1 MPGRKRRAVPSD
13 LARAI
18 GRFKQWRRARVS
30 RTRIPAALW
39 TLAVKAAGRHG
50 VARTA
55 AALKLDYYA
64 LKNRLPARPVPVPVA
79 EPGRSSPP
87 AAFTEFTP
95 GPLFPSPCVLEFSDP
110 TGSTLRVQLPAG
122 QVPDLVALGRTLWDG
137 R

>member
-1 MPGRKRRAVPSD
+1 MPGRKRRAVPAD

-18 GRFKQWRRARVS
+18 GRFRQWRRARVS
-30 RTRIPAALW
+30 RTRIPATLW
-39 TLAVKAAGRHG
+39 KLAVKAAGRHG

-64 LKNRLPARPVPVPVA
+64 LKNRLLAQPVPVA

>member
-1 MPGRKRRAVPSD
+1 MPGRKRRASATD
-13 LARAI
+13 LSRAI
-18 GRFKQWRRARVS
+18 VRFKQWRRARDS

-39 TLAVKAAGRHG
+39 KLAVKVAGRHG
-50 VARTA
+50 VSRTA
-55 AALKLDYYA
+55 TALKLDYYA
-64 LKNRLPARPVPVPVA
+64 LKNRLLAQPVPVA

-87 AAFTEFTP
+87 AAFTELTP

>member
-1 MPGRKRRAVPSD
+1 MPGRKRRASASD

-18 GRFKQWRRARVS
+18 VIFKKWRQARVL

-64 LKNRLPARPVPVPVA
+64 LKNRLLARQLPVA
-79 EPGRSSPP
+79 ERGRSSPP
-87 AAFTEFTP
+87 PAFTELTP
-95 GPLFPSPCVLEFSDP
+95 GPLFPSPCVLEFSDR
-110 TGSTLRVQLPAG
+110 TGSTLRVELSAG

>member
-1 MPGRKRRAVPSD
+1 MPGRKRGALPSD
-13 LARAI
+13 LARATE
-18 GRFKQWRRARVS
+18 RFRQWRQGRGS

-39 TLAVKAAGRHG
+39 KLAVKAAGRHG

-64 LKNRLPARPVPVPVA
+64 LKNRLLVRPLPVT
-79 EPGRSSPP
+79 ETGRLNPPP
-87 AAFTEFTP
+87 AFVELTHGSP
-95 GPLFPSPCVLEFSDP
+95 SPSPCVLEFSDR
-110 TGSTLRVQLPAG
+110 TGATLRVELPAG